1 MFSYVQL
8 PSSNV
13 VLTVVFLALELLVSL
28 KMGRVGEDSL
38 LSSLQAAR
46 KGRLPRAR
54 RLAMPRIWFGF
65 MSSPFLKKSTAESVL
80 FRDAIQTKKCGIAGA
95 LNS

>member
-1 MFSYVQL
+1 VQL

-28 KMGRVGEDSL
+28 KRGRVGEDSL

-54 RLAMPRIWFGF
+54 RLAMPKIWFDF
-65 MSSPFLKKSTAESVL
+65 MLSPFLKNSTAEFVL
-80 FRDAIQTKKCGIAGA
+80 FKDAIQTKK
-95 LNS
+95 SVESQVP